1 MDRDKGLEA
10 ELEELMRCV
19 ALQPSPSLPRPS
31 HRACV
36 SRRFNETLM
45 RENELF
51 ESHLRRVAPQLLTE
65 DDEAQGKGKRK
76 AIVAAKKAQAV
87 LAPEQ
92 KYEVASQEMEEV
104 RDEIEATKGCGER
117 APASP
122 RATTSSLPA
131 LAPH

>member
-1 MDRDKGLEA
+1 
-10 ELEELMRCV
+10 
-19 ALQPSPSLPRPS
+19 
-31 HRACV
+31 
-36 SRRFNETLM
+36 M

-117 APASP
+117 APVSP
-122 RATTSSLPA
+122 RPTTSSLPA